1 MLKDHP
7 LPHVSFVRKGRK
19 ERFVRRISTTLDVE
33 LHHWIIAR
41 NDPSCPILGVK
52 FNVYTHRWTKKIG
65 RETKKK
71 RERETNKQ
79 EDKPQIP
86 RYRWTC
92 KRRERMLIS
101 WEFSRNFFRLA
112 IRRAVIAQRATCHQ
126 YFKGRANAIFFQS
139 QRVAFLLP
147 ECGRISGQRVEKW
160 PGWENAGKEL
170 KINWCMIAHDGYSV
184 RYKSAYGVF
193 IWKFI

>member
-1 MLKDHP
+1 
-7 LPHVSFVRKGRK
+7 
-19 ERFVRRISTTLDVE
+19 
-33 LHHWIIAR
+33 
-41 NDPSCPILGVK
+41 
-52 FNVYTHRWTKKIG
+52 
-65 RETKKK
+65 
-71 RERETNKQ
+71 
-79 EDKPQIP
+79 
-86 RYRWTC
+86 
-92 KRRERMLIS
+92 MLIS

-184 RYKSAYGVF
+184 RYKSAYLYGNLSDSWFRNECNEFNIFSKLQNFVNF
-193 IWKFI
+193 ILWYGMWLNSEHFVHPNFCSISHNYKVIYFLKAKNIKEYKYKGEILKIPR